1 MIIKIQRPL
10 NTTERVPQA
19 LIYDKSRSIQVMI
32 DLDVVAHLFLNGEVK
47 VYHYARLNKEKKLV
61 IGTRA
66 PFQPW

>member
-10 NTTERVPQA
+10 STTEDEPQA
-19 LIYDKSRSIQVMI
+19 LIYDKSRNIQVMI
-32 DLDVVAHLFLNGEVK
+32 DLKLVRHLFLSNEVK
-47 VYHYARLNKEKKLV
+47 VYHYARMNKEKKLV